1 MIDEA
6 VTVYE
11 KILKVN
17 PYNQEV
23 ISKLQDLKV
32 RNRILHYQRSS
43 NSA

>member
-17 PYNQEV
+17 HNQEV

-32 RNRILHYQRSS
+32 RNRILHYQRSK
-43 NSA
+43 